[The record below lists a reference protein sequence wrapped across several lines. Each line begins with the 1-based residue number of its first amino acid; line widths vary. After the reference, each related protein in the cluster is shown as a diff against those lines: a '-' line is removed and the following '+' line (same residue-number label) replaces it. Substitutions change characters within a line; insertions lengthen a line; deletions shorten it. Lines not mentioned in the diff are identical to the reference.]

1 VLVLFQVLIVHAQDL
16 IESEAVRQEGYY
28 FTNPL
33 LDCEPKLTY
42 IPPFKKD
49 LSELVDRFIRE
60 KSASR
65 ISVYFRQ
72 LNNGY
77 SFGVNENMKYNPA
90 SLLKVGDAIYIM
102 KQAEQDPELLE
113 EEIVFEQKLG
123 DSQAE
128 TELVI
133 GKAYR
138 IKDLIYY
145 SLVHSDNEAK
155 NYLQKRFNNKQ
166 MWKDV
171 FTDIGIP
178 IKTGAAFP
186 NILSP
191 KTYSKLFRVLYNSS
205 YLNRKNSQILL
216 KILSQTTFKDGII
229 SGIDNSQVKVAN
241 KFGFRNLKDGF
252 QLHES
257 AIVYLNRNPYLLTV
271 MTEGESN
278 DDLYLILK
286 HISQLVYTNCM
297 ADTQSSAVAGKD
309 AGAPSMIHPLLDCST
324 DIEMLTPFKKKV
336 VNAAA
341 KLKSQGSASSI
352 SVYFKHLTTGHGFSI
367 EADTKF
373 SPASTMKV
381 AHMMT
386 ILRASEGSADA
397 LDHVLSFDHDMYS
410 RYQNIQD
417 EMITPGEDYTVWEL
431 VKRMIIYS
439 DNLAADLL
447 AENILNVNEMWS
459 ALFKEL
465 GLLHVLAEKG
475 VAQQLTVKELS
486 LFFRVLYNATYLN
499 RENSELALSLL
510 TRTRFQKGIR
520 AGVSDKNVV
529 VASKF
534 GERSFDGPG
543 RSTENKELHDIG
555 IVYLEE
561 NPYILCVMTK
571 GTDFDKQAEAIA
583 NISEIVFKEMK
594 DQFPVKQ

>member
-1 VLVLFQVLIVHAQDL
+1 MLAVHAQDSV
-16 IESEAVRQEGYY
+16 ESEAVRQEGYY

-49 LSELVDRFIRE
+49 LAELVNRFIQE
-60 KSASR
+60 KTASR

-90 SLLKVGDAIYIM
+90 SLLKVGDAVYVM
-102 KQAEQDPELLE
+102 KQAEKNPQLLE
-113 EEIVFEQKLG
+113 EEIVFERKLG
-123 DSQAE
+123 DDQVD
-128 TELVI
+128 TELII
-133 GKAYR
+133 GKSYR

-145 SLVHSDNEAK
+145 SLVYSDNEAK
-155 NYLQKRFNNKQ
+155 NYLQKRFDNKQ

-205 YLNRKNSQILL
+205 YLNRKNSRILL
-216 KILSQTTFKDGII
+216 NILSETTFNDGIK
-229 SGIDNSQVKVAN
+229 SGIENNQIKVAN

-257 AIVYLNRNPYLLTV
+257 AIVYLNSNPYLLTV
-271 MTEGESN
+271 MTEGKSN
-278 DDLYLILK
+278 DDLYMILK
-286 HISQLVYTNCM
+286 HISQLVYTNCL
-297 ADTQSSAVAGKD
+297 ADAESSAVAGID
-309 AGAPSMIHPLLDCST
+309 ASTPSMIHPLLDCSS

-336 VNAAA
+336 VGAAT
-341 KLKSQGSASSI
+341 KLKNQGNASTI

-367 EADTKF
+367 EPDTKF

-386 ILRASEGSADA
+386 ILKGSEGSADA
-397 LDHVLSFDHDMYS
+397 LEHVLSFDRDMFS

-439 DNLAADLL
+439 DNVAADLL

-465 GLLHVLAEKG
+465 GLSQVLAEKG
-475 VAQQLTVKELS
+475 VAQKLTVKELS

-520 AGVSDKNVV
+520 AGIENQNVV

-534 GERSFDGPG
+534 GERSYDGPD
-543 RSTENKELHDIG
+543 RPKDNKELHDIG

-571 GTDFDKQAEAIA
+571 GTDFDKQAEVIA
-583 NISEIVFKEMK
+583 NISKIVFAEMK
-594 DQFPVKQ
+594 SQFPVKENAE